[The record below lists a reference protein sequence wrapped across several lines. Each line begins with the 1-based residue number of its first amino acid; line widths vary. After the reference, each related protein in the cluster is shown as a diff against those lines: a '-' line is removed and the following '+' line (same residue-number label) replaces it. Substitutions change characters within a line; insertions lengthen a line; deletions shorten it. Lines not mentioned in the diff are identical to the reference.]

1 MRKEVPVCDKYT
13 LTIQEAAAY
22 FNIGESQIRN
32 IARENQAELV
42 LMVGTTNLIKRKKM
56 EEYIDRTMVL

>member
-42 LMVGTTNLIKRKKM
+42 LMVGTKNLIKRKKM